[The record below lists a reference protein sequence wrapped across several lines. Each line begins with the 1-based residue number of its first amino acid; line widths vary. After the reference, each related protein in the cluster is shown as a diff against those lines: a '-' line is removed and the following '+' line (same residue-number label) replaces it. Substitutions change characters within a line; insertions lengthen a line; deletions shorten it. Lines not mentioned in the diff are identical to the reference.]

1 MAKAL
6 GIGFVI
12 GATVSSTVASAFSTV
27 EGRLQQTRKSL
38 GAATREA
45 RTLGTA
51 LELRNK
57 RDQLAASYKASGGK
71 DDKTRRELEKV
82 AQAYRKAKTD
92 AVAYGAGVSE
102 WGRRHEA
109 AARQLE
115 ASRRKFD
122 QLTALHEQA
131 GRRKE
136 LRGDMMGTAVQAMSL
151 AAPVKM
157 AINFESAMA
166 DAAKTIDGMRDKS
179 GSLTTAYYDMEAAVK
194 RMGRTLPLAHEE
206 IARLF
211 AAGGQQGLTAVDD
224 LEEFSTLAAHMSV
237 AFGMSTE
244 EAADAIGGYRSALK
258 LTMPEA
264 RSMLDLM
271 NQFANTT
278 SASEKGIADVVRR
291 IGPLGNVGGVAAKPM
306 TALAATLDAMKVSP
320 EIAATGIKNLIL
332 AMTAGSAATK
342 TQRTAFA
349 RLGIDTVK
357 LARQMQTD
365 GPAAIISV
373 LGAIKKL
380 PKAEQLSIMQQI
392 FGRESL
398 GAITPLLDSLDQVK
412 TNLIIAGDEAA
423 YAGAMQAEFEN
434 RSRTTANA
442 MILFKNKS
450 AELAVTVG
458 SVLLPPLNEFMSVAG
473 DGAVRVAEFAQAH
486 PALTRAVIGAVAGFV
501 ALKVATLGAMYV
513 WSSMRSTGIALRRVY
528 GGLRGAVAAYTLVT
542 QTGTAAMARQKATTL
557 AMTAAQARHK
567 AVSLAVAGVTRA
579 VTAGQWLLNAALTA
593 NPIGI
598 VVMAVAALIA
608 GLVYLYNTCEP
619 VRAVFDK
626 VFGWIGNKISTVV
639 DKLRSVGEFLGLI
652 DEADKA
658 ADAQTAESGVPSVA
672 APVPA
677 AEPMAAAPQ
686 AWTPPSLPSS
696 GMNLPATGGYAAGP
710 AANGVGPGISL
721 NFSLNGMPD
730 RSFAQGVVRALQE
743 RSGDIEAV
751 IARIVHDQ
759 ARLAYGR

>member
-45 RTLGTA
+45 RTLGAA

-92 AVAYGAGVSE
+92 AVAYGASVSE

-109 AARQLE
+109 ATRQLE

-122 QLTALHEQA
+122 RLTALQEQA

-157 AINFESAMA
+157 AVNFESSMA

-291 IGPLGNVGGVAAKPM
+291 IGPLGNLGGVAAKPM

-349 RLGIDTVK
+349 RLGIDAVK

-398 GAITPLLDSLDQVK
+398 GAIAPLLDSLDQVK

-450 AELAVTVG
+450 AELAITVG

-513 WSSMRSTGIALRRVY
+513 WSSMRSTGIALRMVY

-542 QTGTAAMARQKATTL
+542 RTGTAAMARQKA
-557 AMTAAQARHK
+557 
-567 AVSLAVAGVTRA
+567 VSLAVAGVTKA

-593 NPIGI
+593 NPIGV

-608 GLVYLYNTCEP
+608 GLVYLYNCEP

-626 VFGWIGNKISTVV
+626 VFGWIGNKISVVV

-672 APVPA
+672 APAPA

-686 AWTPPSLPSS
+686 AWTPPSLPGS
-696 GMNLPATGGYAAGP
+696 GMNLPPDTGGYAAGP
-710 AANGVGPGISL
+710 AANGGGLGISL

>member
-450 AELAVTVG
+450 AELAITVG

-486 PALTRAVIGAVAGFV
+486 PALTRAVIGVVAGFV

>member
-38 GAATREA
+38 GAAAREA
-45 RTLGTA
+45 GTLGTA
-51 LELRNK
+51 LELRSR
-57 RDQLAASYKASGGK
+57 RDQLAASYKAGGGK

-115 ASRRKFD
+115 AGRRKFD
-122 QLTALHEQA
+122 RLTALQEQA

-157 AINFESAMA
+157 AVNFESAMA

-179 GSLTTAYYDMEAAVK
+179 GSLTTAYSDMEAAVK

-271 NQFANTT
+271 NRFADTT

-349 RLGIDTVK
+349 RLGIDAVK
-357 LARQMQTD
+357 PARQMQTD
-365 GPAAIISV
+365 GPAAAIISV

-380 PKAEQLSIMQQI
+380 PKAEQLSVMQQI
-392 FGRESL
+392 FGKESL

-423 YAGAMQAEFEN
+423 YAGAVQAEFEN

-442 MILFKNKS
+442 MILFKNKT

-486 PALTRAVIGAVAGFV
+486 PALTRAVIGAVAGFA

-513 WSSMRSTGIALRRVY
+513 WSSMRSTGIALRMVY
-528 GGLRGAVAAYTLVT
+528 GGLRGAVAAYTPVT
-542 QTGTAAMARQKATTL
+542 RTGTAAMVRQKAATL

-567 AVSLAVAGVTRA
+567 AVSLAVVGVTKA

-593 NPIGI
+593 NPIGV

-626 VFGWIGNKISTVV
+626 VFGRIGNKISVVV

-672 APVPA
+672 APA
-677 AEPMAAAPQ
+677 AEPMALQ
-686 AWTPPSLPSS
+686 AWTPPSLPGS
-696 GMNLPATGGYAAGP
+696 GMNLPPDTGGYAAAP
-710 AANGVGPGISL
+710 TANGGGPGISL